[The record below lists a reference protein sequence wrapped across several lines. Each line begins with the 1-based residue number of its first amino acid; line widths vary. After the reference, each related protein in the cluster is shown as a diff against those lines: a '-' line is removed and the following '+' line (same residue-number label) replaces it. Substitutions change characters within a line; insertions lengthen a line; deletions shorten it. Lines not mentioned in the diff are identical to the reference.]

1 MLPVLP
7 RRRGRRLLC
16 VGLAVLVVSGV
27 ATALVPV
34 GPAAARSR
42 RADLA
47 VTGMVAGPAQVLMD
61 EIVGI
66 GVTVTNVGT
75 RVAES
80 VTVHV
85 TLPATLQ
92 PPSPGGLGFPWS
104 CDALAPGWRCTHG
117 PLAPGQSADELQVN
131 ARVVGGTPGD
141 VLTVTA
147 EASTT
152 SRELSI
158 ANNTGQASVT
168 LIGPGTIRGTAWI
181 DADRDG
187 QREPGEPA
195 APGFGL
201 WEVRVLTEDGSGEI
215 LPVEVDAEG
224 HYSLAVKPNQYL
236 VEVTIGVHALAWD
249 FTTPNVGDEA
259 TDSDVVPV
267 FADEFSSIARSHVF
281 EMVSGSETVIDI
293 GLTEEPLT

>member
-1 MLPVLP
+1 MLPISL
-7 RRRGRRLLC
+7 RRRGRRALWF
-16 VGLAVLVVSGV
+16 GLVVLVLSGV
-27 ATALVPV
+27 AAALVPV
-34 GPAAARSR
+34 GPAAARPR

-47 VTGMVAGPAQVLMD
+47 VTGMVAGPAQVLMG

-66 GVTVTNVGT
+66 GVTVANVGT
-75 RVAES
+75 RVADS

-85 TLPATLQ
+85 SLPATLQ

-117 PLAPGQSADELQVN
+117 PLAPGQVADELQVHGK
-131 ARVVGGTPGD
+131 VVGGSPGD

-152 SRELSI
+152 SRELST
-158 ANNTGQASVT
+158 ANNTGQASVQ
-168 LIGPGTIRGTAWI
+168 LITPATIRGTAWI

-195 APGFGL
+195 APGFGH
-201 WEVRVLTEDGSGEI
+201 WEVRVVAEDGSGEI

-224 HYSLAVKPNQYL
+224 RYSLAVKPNRYL
-236 VEVTIGVHALAWD
+236 VEVSINVYALAWD

-259 TDSDVVPV
+259 SDSDVVPV

-281 EMVSGSETVIDI
+281 ELASGGETTVDI

>member
-1 MLPVLP
+1 MLPISL
-7 RRRGRRLLC
+7 RRRGRRILG
-16 VGLAVLVVSGV
+16 VGLVLLVVSGM
-27 ATALVPV
+27 AAALPV
-34 GPAAARSR
+34 GSAAARPR

-47 VTGMVAGPAQVLMD
+47 ITGMVAGPTEVLMG

-66 GVTVTNVGT
+66 GVTVANVGT
-75 RVAES
+75 RVADS

-85 TLPATLQ
+85 TLPAALQ

-104 CDALAPGWRCTHG
+104 CDALAPGWRCVHG
-117 PLAPGQSADELQVN
+117 PLAPGQVADELQVHGK
-131 ARVVGGTPGD
+131 VVGGAPGD

-152 SRELSI
+152 SRELST

-168 LIGPGTIRGTAWI
+168 LIEPGTIRGTAWI

-201 WEVRVLTEDGSGEI
+201 WEVRVVTEDGSGEI
-215 LPVEVDAEG
+215 LPAEVDAEG

-236 VEVTIGVHALAWD
+236 VEVIISVYALAWD
-249 FTTPNVGDEA
+249 FTTPNVGVEA
-259 TDSDVVPV
+259 TDSDVVPA
-267 FADEFSSIARSHVF
+267 FADEFSSIAQSHVF

-293 GLTEEPLT
+293 GLTEEPST